1 MSLPALSGRSLA
13 PSNITEAVEFSERL
27 AASSL
32 VPANF
37 KGKPADVLVAM
48 QWGYELG
55 LSPLQALQ
63 NIAVINGKP
72 SVYGDTLLALVQGHP
87 EYAGHKEWLEGEV
100 AHCLIQRRKGQ
111 AIIDTERTFS
121 VTDAKRANLWGKGG
135 PWQQYPQRM
144 LQMRARGF
152 ALRDAF
158 ADALRGFITVEEA
171 QDYPSAGKQAP
182 KGITPVNP
190 LDAIAAPSEPV
201 VEVVE
206 VIEAEVV
213 SVSEQRSSL
222 IVPERADRGK
232 RELFFGGVAEWCNAF
247 VKEAGAIVNDKTST
261 LEARRHD
268 LAEFKKANDQALEF
282 LKSEHSEEHA
292 EIAERYKK
300 AIRLLSAKAKEG

>member
-32 VPANF
+32 VPSSF

-111 AIIDTERTFS
+111 AVIDTERTFS

-171 QDYPSAGKQAP
+171 QDYPVAGKAAP
-182 KGITPVNP
+182 KDITPVNP
-190 LDAIAAPSEPV
+190 LDAISPQVEPV
-201 VEVVE
+201 AE
-206 VIEAEVV
+206 VIEAEVIQEPAV
-213 SVSEQRSSL
+213 RFVL
-222 IVPERADRGK
+222 LVPERGERGK
-232 RELFFGGVAEWCNAF
+232 RELFFGAVGEWCNAF
-247 VKEAGAIVNDKTST
+247 VKEAGAIVNDKAAD

-268 LAEFKKANDQALEF
+268 LAEFKKANDMALEF
-282 LKSEHSEEHA
+282 LKAEHPEEHSE
-292 EIAERYKK
+292 IADRYKK